1 MQAVV
6 LVQANALRKLSLK
19 VLLTL
24 LTPICASTVVH
35 VPMFAPVKQFTR
47 NKRLKNEKRRLFF
60 KGRFFLS
67 CRDAVARL
75 YKINYNASLQINYGT
90 FLQKNHKIIHF
101 SGKIRTFALLL
112 R

>member
-47 NKRLKNEKRRLFF
+47 NNRSKEKTKTALGKEPFFVLKWRVMPMP
-60 KGRFFLS
+60 G
-67 CRDAVARL
+67 
-75 YKINYNASLQINYGT
+75 GT
-90 FLQKNHKIIHF
+90 FH
-101 SGKIRTFALLL
+101 
-112 R
+112 

>member
-1 MQAVV
+1 MAHKLIRISVQAVV

-47 NKRLKNEKRRLFF
+47 NKRLKNEKKRLFQGPFFCF
-60 KGRFFLS
+60 K
-67 CRDAVARL
+67 
-75 YKINYNASLQINYGT
+75 
-90 FLQKNHKIIHF
+90 
-101 SGKIRTFALLL
+101 
-112 R
+112 